1 MILLIIG
8 ILMLII
14 ATAFKMFPPE
24 HINYFYGYRTR
35 LSKSNEILW
44 KEAQRYSA
52 ITMIILSIILISI
65 GFVLNLM
72 FNTSSILLLVQFV
85 LLLISLAIMIFIDE
99 NHLKSYLKKI

>member
-8 ILMLII
+8 ILMLTM
-14 ATAFKMFPPE
+14 ATTFKVFPPKQ
-24 HINYFYGYRTR
+24 INYFYGYRTR
-35 LSKSNEILW
+35 LSKSSEESW

-72 FNTSSILLLVQFV
+72 FNTSCILLLVQFV
-85 LLLISLAIMIFIDE
+85 LFLISLAIMIFIDE